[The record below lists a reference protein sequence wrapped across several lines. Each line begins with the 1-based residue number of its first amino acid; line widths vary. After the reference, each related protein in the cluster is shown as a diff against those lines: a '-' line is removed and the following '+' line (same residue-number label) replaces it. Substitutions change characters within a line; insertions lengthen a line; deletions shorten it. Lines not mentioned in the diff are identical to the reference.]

1 MRSFLLF
8 FPLLG
13 ACAKLEGVWFLEFPY
28 TEDGTECTDDVKHN
42 FKDADII
49 EEDAPVDTGN
59 SPIDTYSTFEG
70 DSTLAPA
77 VIEITGD
84 HGTLIFA
91 GSIFP
96 GVKEDGAW
104 SFSWDEKS
112 ASTDGRSFEQD
123 YSFDRQSDSVTK
135 ATIPVSLAG
144 GDLDGTVKIEST
156 SSIKVSETDE
166 WSGAAIDAVGNNGS
180 IPAGN
185 YLETRDGERIRNAA
199 GDADCDQET
208 CSLTVSSTC
217 SGTDT
222 FTGFRTSFSVEEA
235 TDLAMKAQTGSGG
248 GGGGVPV
255 AE

>member
-1 MRSFLLF
+1 MRGFLLL

-13 ACAKLEGVWFLEFPY
+13 ACGNLEGVWFLEFPY
-28 TEDGTECTDDVKHN
+28 TEDGAECADNVKHN
-42 FKDADII
+42 FKNADVI
-49 EEDAPVDTGN
+49 EDDAPIDTGS
-59 SPIDTYSTFEG
+59 SPLDTYSTFEG

-84 HGTLIFA
+84 HGTLIF
-91 GSIFP
+91 GGGVYP
-96 GVKEDGAW
+96 GAKDGGAW
-104 SFSWDEKS
+104 SFSWDEKT
-112 ASTDGRSFEQD
+112 AGTDGRSFESD
-123 YSFDRQSDSVTK
+123 YSYDRQSDSVSKT
-135 ATIPVSLAG
+135 TITVSLAG

-156 SSIKVSETDE
+156 SSMKFSETDE

-180 IPAGN
+180 IPAGS

-235 TDLAMKAQTGSGG
+235 TDLAMKAQGG